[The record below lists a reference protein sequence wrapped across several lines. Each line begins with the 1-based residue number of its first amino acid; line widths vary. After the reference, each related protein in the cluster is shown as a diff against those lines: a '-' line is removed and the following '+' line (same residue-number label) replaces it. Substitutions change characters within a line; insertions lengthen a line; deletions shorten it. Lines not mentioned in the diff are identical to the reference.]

1 MSLLEDRVTYNS
13 RLLDNTKKYSSLKL
27 QFSLWSIIL
36 IMLIILSLLV
46 FKNIQ

>member
-13 RLLDNTKKYSSLKL
+13 QLLDNAKKYDSLKL

-46 FKNIQ
+46 FKNIE